1 MHSIRVFGLVG
12 VFRTCR
18 SCWGI
23 LEFSELTEFVGAVRV
38 LGLVGVLLGLG
49 VVGVLGVFSNICY
62 YCDKL
67 SENND
72 FNFNSFVLNE
82 SLDQSPF
89 FQSGP
94 FNICGNSFLNF
105 ANKCFYQ
112 LVKSLP
118 PV

>member
-1 MHSIRVFGLVG
+1 M
-12 VFRTCR
+12 
-18 SCWGI
+18 
-23 LEFSELTEFVGAVRV
+23 TEFVGAVRV

-94 FNICGNSFLNF
+94 FNFFRL
-105 ANKCFYQ
+105 K
-112 LVKSLP
+112 LVYSRLVRSLKTS
-118 PV
+118 